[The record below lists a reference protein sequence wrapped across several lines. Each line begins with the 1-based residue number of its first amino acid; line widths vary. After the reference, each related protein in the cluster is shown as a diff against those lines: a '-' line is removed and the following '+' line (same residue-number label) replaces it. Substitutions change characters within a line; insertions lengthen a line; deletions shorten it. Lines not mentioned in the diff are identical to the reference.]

1 MTPETEKAALD
12 TYPVKAAPH
21 NKIFLQHAV
30 FHRAGFQHIVTMQV
44 EVDDFGTEIWSRKC
58 LIRAFHC
65 DTLLKST
72 QKTLKTQS

>member
-44 EVDDFGTEIWSRKC
+44 EVDDFGTEIWSRK
-58 LIRAFHC
+58 
-65 DTLLKST
+65 
-72 QKTLKTQS
+72 